1 MGKKESEIFLGGGTN
16 LNVHTSKNVELKETV
31 VLMTEDDKPI
41 ELDIRVSADFDTIPE
56 KYHEV
61 FFNILTAK
69 YYGKVSFGHNPF
81 SQCLPPK
88 KKKWWQFWKITPNI

>member
-1 MGKKESEIFLGGGTN
+1 MSEIYLGAGNN
-16 LNVHTSKNVELKETV
+16 LSVQTSKNVELNE
-31 VLMTEDDKPI
+31 VLTLMDEDKVYDLEVKI
-41 ELDIRVSADFDTIPE
+41 VANFEKIPE

-61 FFNILTAK
+61 FLNMMTVK

-88 KKKWWQFWKITPNI
+88 NRKWYQFWK

>member
-1 MGKKESEIFLGGGTN
+1 MNEIYLGAGNN
-16 LNVHTSKNVELKETV
+16 LSVQTSKNVELNE
-31 VLMTEDDKPI
+31 VLTLMDEDKVYDLEVKI
-41 ELDIRVSADFDTIPE
+41 VANFEKIPE

-61 FFNILTAK
+61 FLNMMTVK

-88 KKKWWQFWKITPNI
+88 NRKWYQFWK